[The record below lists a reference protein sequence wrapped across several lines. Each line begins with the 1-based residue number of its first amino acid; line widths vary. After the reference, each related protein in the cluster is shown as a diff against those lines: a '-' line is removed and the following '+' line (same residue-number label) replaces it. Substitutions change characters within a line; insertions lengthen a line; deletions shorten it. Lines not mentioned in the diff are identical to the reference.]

1 MADLLHGSDAI
12 FYYRMKENIIIFTD
26 GSSLGNPGPGGW
38 GAIVTEKETVFEL
51 GGREKHTTNNRM
63 ELTATIEAL
72 DSIKHKPGTVVV
84 HTDSRYV
91 IHGITM
97 WVSDWKKRDWMTKA
111 KKPVENRDLWEKLS
125 HLVDTRETPGKIS
138 WKHVG
143 GHVGIAGNERA
154 DEIATSYAKGEKL
167 KLYHGPFAN
176 YEHDVKNTVA
186 SGKKVRTRSAS
197 RARSR
202 VKAYSYLSLVN
213 GVLKRHSTWEECEKR
228 VKGVRGVKF
237 KKAISKEDE
246 KKICVEWGV

>member
-1 MADLLHGSDAI
+1 M
-12 FYYRMKENIIIFTD
+12 NIITIFTD

-38 GAIVTEKETVFEL
+38 GAIIAEGENVLEL
-51 GGREKHTTNNRM
+51 GGNEKHTTNNRM
-63 ELTATIEAL
+63 ELTGAISAIEAVKNKKENITL
-72 DSIKHKPGTVVV
+72 

-91 IHGITM
+91 IHGITQ
-97 WVSDWKKRDWMTKA
+97 WVTEWKKRDWMTKA

-125 HLVDTRETPGKIS
+125 HLVDTRAKLGNIS
-138 WKHVG
+138 WEHVG

-154 DEIATSYAKGEKL
+154 DKIATSYAKGEKL
-167 KLYHGPFAN
+167 ELYHGPFAN
-176 YEHDVKNTVA
+176 YEHDIKNTTA
-186 SGKKVRTRSAS
+186 SGKKTRTRSAS

-213 GVLKRHSTWEECEKR
+213 GVLKKHITWEECEKR

-246 KKICVEWGV
+246 KKIRAEWGV

>member
-1 MADLLHGSDAI
+1 
-12 FYYRMKENIIIFTD
+12 MKEHIIIYTD

-38 GAIVTEKETVFEL
+38 GVIISERETILEL
-51 GGREKHTTNNRM
+51 GGAEKYTTNNRM
-63 ELTATIEAL
+63 ELTGAINAIDAVKNKKENITL
-72 DSIKHKPGTVVV
+72 R
-84 HTDSRYV
+84 TDSRYV
-91 IHGITM
+91 IHGITQ

-125 HLVDTRETPGKIS
+125 HLVDTHAKLGKIS
-138 WKHVG
+138 WEHVG

-154 DEIATSYAKGEKL
+154 DKIATSYAKGEAL
-167 KLYHGPFAN
+167 KLYHGPFTN
-176 YEHDVKNTVA
+176 YEHDIKNTVA
-186 SGKKVRTRSAS
+186 SGKKTRTRSAS

-213 GVLKRHSTWEECEKR
+213 GVLRKHITWEECEKR

-246 KKICVEWGV
+246 KSIRAEWGV